1 LYVTVYLLLGTG
13 KPLPSDIQQMVSW
26 MMELNNFEETFALM
40 SKLKVE
46 KGLAL
51 QDLISDV
58 YDYVHSI
65 ELPSTCRIFLVD
77 QLAIEYR
84 IASGCEDKLQLLALI
99 GAFQLSKDIL
109 VK

>member
-1 LYVTVYLLLGTG
+1 
-13 KPLPSDIQQMVSW
+13 
-26 MMELNNFEETFALM
+26 MELNNFEETFALM

-77 QLAIEYR
+77 QLASIEYR